1 MGIRVLLHLIPLTF
15 QMESFKVIA
24 FQFCFLYYPLS
35 YMLGKSKGYKY
46 GKNPPKTTDL
56 KLYGSAINVTKKTTR
71 PCGTIFKAC
80 LLGFWNR

>member
-1 MGIRVLLHLIPLTF
+1 
-15 QMESFKVIA
+15 
-24 FQFCFLYYPLS
+24 
-35 YMLGKSKGYKY
+35 MLGKSKGYKY